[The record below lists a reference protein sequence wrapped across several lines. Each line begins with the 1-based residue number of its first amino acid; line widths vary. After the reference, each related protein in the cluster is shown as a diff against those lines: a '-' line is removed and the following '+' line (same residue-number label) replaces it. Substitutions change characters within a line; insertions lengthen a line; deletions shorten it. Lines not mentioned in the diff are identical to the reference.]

1 MRHLGSLLLGLISVP
16 LIWVLSALGSWK
28 LNNGLLEDSSGDR
41 FLGFLA
47 LLGVGII
54 LAAMLVPRISPV
66 GPIIAGG
73 FYLLVSFWALVHIES
88 LAKVIPD
95 DSVGPPGLMNVP
107 VGTISMLV
115 AIPLL
120 ATAASPDRWR
130 GRARSTSAPAYPGAP
145 GHPGQLAF
153 PPGTQP
159 PPGGQFPPGTQQP
172 GQYPPGAPAGYP
184 PNFGPSA
191 SPSHSQVAPPNFG
204 PAAPAGYGPGT
215 SPQNAPTPGPHYGP
229 PGGTP
234 GQGWATPGQPVS
246 GAPGSAPPVP
256 TPMPPSFAPPGPR
269 PPTSA
274 PPASP
279 SGFAPPRTNA
289 DETTQFA
296 GRPDD
301 DGTEGPT
308 RKLGDTR
315 PF

>member
-16 LIWVLSALGSWK
+16 LIWMLSAFGSWK
-28 LNNGLLEDSSGDR
+28 LNGGLLEESAGDR
-41 FLGFLA
+41 FLGFLC

-54 LAAMLVPRISPV
+54 LAAMLVPRISPI

-95 DSVGPPGLMNVP
+95 DLVGPAGLMNVP

-120 ATAASPDRWR
+120 ATAVSPDRWR
-130 GRARSTSAPAYPGAP
+130 GRARSAPAAGYPGV
-145 GHPGQLAF
+145 PGQPGQPTF
-153 PPGTQP
+153 PPGPAGQQP
-159 PPGGQFPPGTQQP
+159 PAGQFPPGGQP
-172 GQYPPGAPAGYP
+172 PAGQYPPGAPAGYP

-191 SPSHSQVAPPNFG
+191 PPSHSPAAPPNFPANYG
-204 PAAPAGYGPGT
+204 PAAPNPPA
-215 SPQNAPTPGPHYGP
+215 ATPYHGQAGP
-229 PGGTP
+229 PAP
-234 GQGWATPGQPVS
+234 GSVPGQPVS

-274 PPASP
+274 PPVSSP
-279 SGFAPPRTNA
+279 GFAPPAPPRSPA
-289 DETTQFA
+289 DETTQFG
-296 GRPDD
+296 GRSDD